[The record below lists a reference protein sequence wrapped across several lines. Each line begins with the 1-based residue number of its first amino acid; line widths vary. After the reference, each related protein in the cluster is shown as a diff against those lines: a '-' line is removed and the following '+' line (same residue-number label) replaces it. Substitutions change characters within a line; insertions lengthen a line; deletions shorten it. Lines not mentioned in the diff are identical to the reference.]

1 MKTATLKNKLQQ
13 MSSQKSMLAVFGIGM
28 LVSNLF
34 LAYDKMTTHESV
46 VLTPPNLSKP
56 AKVAFDKADANYFEP
71 FTLYIISTISSATP
85 ATVDYIADVM
95 ESFYTPEVWATVKP
109 QLMAIKTNPKYTGL
123 NSMSYFMPTKAI
135 VYEPDSKKFFVTGKL
150 TSSAYSRGSLQA
162 LGSVQATYELQMEMV
177 NGMPKVTDQRAYT
190 GEPMTKEWIRKNPQK
205 VEKRLQDMQLVTPAA
220 TEAEISNEFLPT
232 EAPATSA
239 APEQPVQA
247 VEPNGQIDGVEPP
260 QAADDLL

>member
-150 TSSAYSRGSLQA
+150 TSSAYSRGSLQS
-162 LGSVQATYELQMEMV
+162 LGSVQATYE
-177 NGMPKVTDQRAYT
+177 
-190 GEPMTKEWIRKNPQK
+190 
-205 VEKRLQDMQLVTPAA
+205 
-220 TEAEISNEFLPT
+220 
-232 EAPATSA
+232 
-239 APEQPVQA
+239 
-247 VEPNGQIDGVEPP
+247 
-260 QAADDLL
+260 